1 MKRIVAFVLALLVS
15 AATARAQ
22 SFRPPD
28 PLAKPWVGAKMNLG
42 PIYFAPTFELRD
54 IGIDNNVFNDEA
66 NPKNDLTGTLGM
78 RSLIGIHFGETFVL
92 SIAQGSSYIYFR
104 RYRSE
109 RSIDSTL
116 NATLE
121 LRTRVIRPWI
131 RFDTVKTSLRSG
143 VEVDA
148 RAERKLPNF
157 DFGVDFSNLYRM
169 GVSAAA
175 RRSKLRYKDTEV
187 FDSINLSEAL
197 DSQSDSVQGLLRY
210 ELTDLSDLL
219 VGVDY
224 VRDRFSK
231 SPLRDNDSYYAY
243 AGIRTKTGAMF
254 TGSATVG
261 YRQQK
266 HNDPSIPSFKGVT
279 ANVDVSMIPNELFR
293 VDLTGMRDLG
303 YTYQLE
309 YPYFI
314 QNGGGISVTN
324 RWSESFDIM
333 ATARA
338 TWLNYDKTMAGL
350 SAPHTDRTLVFSIGP
365 GYYIGGS
372 GGMRLGVQY
381 ERAQRSSPISS
392 RNYVTNRITTSY
404 RLSF

>member
-1 MKRIVAFVLALLVS
+1 MRRLALIVLALLVS
-15 AATARAQ
+15 ATTARAQ

-54 IGIDNNVFNDEA
+54 IGRDNNVFNDES
-66 NPKNDLTGTLGM
+66 NPKSDLTGTLGM
-78 RSLIGIHFGETFVL
+78 RSLIGLHFGEMFVL
-92 SIAQGSSYIYFR
+92 QITQGSSYIYFR

-109 RSIDSTL
+109 RSIDSGL
-116 NATLE
+116 SATVE
-121 LRTRVIRPWI
+121 LRTRVMRPWI

-169 GVSAAA
+169 GISAAA

-187 FDSINLSEAL
+187 FDSTNLSEAL
-197 DSQSDSVQGLLRY
+197 DSQTDSVQGLLRY

-224 VRDRFSK
+224 VRDRFTK

-243 AGIRTKTGAMF
+243 AGIRTKTGATF

-261 YRQQK
+261 FRQQK
-266 HNDPSIPSFKGVT
+266 HNDPAIPNFKGVI
-279 ANVDVSMIPNELFR
+279 ANVDVSVIPNELFR
-293 VDLTGMRDLG
+293 IDLGGSRDLG

-314 QNGGGISVTN
+314 QNGGTFTITN
-324 RWSESFDIM
+324 RWSEHFDII
-333 ATARA
+333 ASGKA

-350 SAPHTDRTLVFSIGP
+350 SSPHTDRTVVFSVGP
-365 GYYIGGS
+365 GYYVGGG
-372 GGMRLGVQY
+372 GGMRLGIQY
-381 ERAQRSSPISS
+381 ERAQRSSPIAS